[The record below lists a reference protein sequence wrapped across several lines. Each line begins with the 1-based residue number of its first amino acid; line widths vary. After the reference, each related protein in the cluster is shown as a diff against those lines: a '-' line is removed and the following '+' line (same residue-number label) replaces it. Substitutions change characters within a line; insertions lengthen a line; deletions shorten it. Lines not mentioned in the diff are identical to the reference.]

1 MEEKVILILVDAM
14 RPDSLEVCGH
24 PFIDKFTSESITI
37 LDAETEVPSVTLP
50 CHLSL
55 FYSLPPQMHGILSNT
70 FVPQVRKTDGLFEQL
85 HKAGKRA
92 AAFHSWE
99 KLRDISHTNTLA
111 YSYFLSKSYGVVKS
125 VLTIDHV
132 LTDKALRLIKDK
144 SPDFVF
150 LKLSE
155 PDAAGHVYGH
165 MTEGY
170 LKAVYNS
177 WELIE
182 KVYNELSESHSIIV
196 TADHGGHDRT
206 HGTNMPEDTTIPII
220 LRTPIKTIKKTNKAK
235 LIDITPTIATLM
247 GIDKSIDW
255 EGTSLL

>member
-1 MEEKVILILVDAM
+1 MNEKVILILVDAM
-14 RPDSLEVCGH
+14 RPDSLALCGH

-37 LDAETEVPSVTLP
+37 LDAKTEFPSVTLP
-50 CHLSL
+50 CHISL
-55 FYSLPPQMHGILSNT
+55 FYSLPPQVHGILSNT
-70 FVPQVRKTDGLFEQL
+70 FVPQAKKTEGLFEQL
-85 HKAGKRA
+85 NKEGKKV

-99 KLRDISHTNTLA
+99 KLRDISHTGALG
-111 YSYFLSKSYGVVKS
+111 YSYFLSKQYGIVKS

-132 LTDKALRLIKDK
+132 LTDKALQIIKER
-144 SPDFVF
+144 SPDFTF

-155 PDAAGHVYGH
+155 PDAAGHKHGH

-182 KVYNELSESHSIIV
+182 KAYNELSESHSIIV

-206 HGTNMPEDTTIPII
+206 HGTDMPEDMTIPII
-220 LRTPIKTIKKTNKAK
+220 LRTPIKTIKKKETAR
-235 LIDITPTIATLM
+235 LIDITPTIATLI
-247 GIDKSIDW
+247 GIEKNEDWKGVSI
-255 EGTSLL
+255 L